1 MINYLSFLMILTLS
15 ECTELRS
22 LATRSSYT
30 TTYYGSGYSP
40 SSFGSSGSSYR
51 ASNSYGYTGY
61 NFNSAGNNFN
71 YNFNTFSNS
80 FSNSFARYQ
89 STANQAVRTN
99 SYFSNGKTYKPLT
112 SYYLPQ
118 DYFNSKGYYSE
129 VYTVTYYD
137 GYGYNFFY
145 GDFGYYE
152 FSVNDPPQGEA
163 SASVAGIIISSVMF
177 SCFICLT
184 CFMFKDELGDS
195 CGPCKDCCG
204 GLCNIC

>member
-71 YNFNTFSNS
+71 YNSNTFSK
-80 FSNSFARYQ
+80 NSFARYQ

-118 DYFNSKGYYSE
+118 DYFNSKGYYSD

-145 GDFGYYE
+145 GDYDYYE
-152 FSVNDPPQGEA
+152 FSVNDAPLGGVSPGV
-163 SASVAGIIISSVMF
+163 VATITFSVMF
-177 SCFICLT
+177 SCFICMT
-184 CFMFKDELGDS
+184 CFIFKDQLG
-195 CGPCKDCCG
+195 GPCKDCCG